1 MEKIVVIGAGH
12 AAGQLVD
19 ALRTGGSRASI
30 VLVGEEPFPPYQRP
44 PLSKKYLAGEMARER
59 LLFRPESFYTRHGV
73 EREQGRRVV
82 ALDRDDAAV
91 ELDDGRSLPFDRLA
105 LCTGAR
111 VRRLALPGADLAG
124 VHYLRSIA
132 EADGLRQDW
141 QQRSRVC
148 IVGGGFIGLEVAAV
162 ARTLGK
168 QVTLLEQ
175 QDRLM
180 PRAVPRQV
188 SDFYLALHRER
199 GVDVRLGTTV
209 RELLGKDGRV
219 SAVACQ
225 DGSAIPAD
233 LVVVGIG
240 VLPNSELAQ
249 QAGLACDNGV
259 LVDEFACTADRR
271 IVAAGDCTNHPNAL
285 LGRRLR
291 LESVHNAVEQ
301 ARTAAA
307 SLLGSPRAYRQHP
320 WFWSD
325 QFEFKLQMVG
335 LSEGHDLAVSR
346 GNARA
351 GKFAVYYFQG
361 QRLLA
366 VDAVNSPA
374 DHMLARKLLAAGI
387 SPSAGQVSD
396 PDFDLR
402 SLL

>member
-1 MEKIVVIGAGH
+1 MDRIVVIGAGH

-30 VLVGEEPFPPYQRP
+30 VLVGEEPFPPYHRP

-73 EREQGRRVV
+73 EREQGRRVLG
-82 ALDRDDAAV
+82 LDRDGATV
-91 ELDDGRSLPFDRLA
+91 TLDDGRSLPFDRLA

-111 VRRLALPGADLAG
+111 VRRLTAPGAELEG
-124 VHYLRSIA
+124 VHYLRGIA
-132 EADGLRQDW
+132 DADRLREDW
-141 QQRSRVC
+141 RHRQRVC

-162 ARTLGK
+162 ARAQGK
-168 QVTLLEQ
+168 QVTVLEQ

-188 SDFYLALHRER
+188 SDFFLALHRAR
-199 GVDVRLGTTV
+199 GVEVRLGTTV
-209 RELLGKDGRV
+209 SELLGKDGRV
-219 SAVACQ
+219 STVACE
-225 DGSAIPAD
+225 DGSAIPAE

-240 VLPNSELAQ
+240 VLPNCELAR
-249 QAGLACDNGV
+249 QAGLACDNGIV
-259 LVDEFACTADRR
+259 VDEFACTADPR

-346 GNARA
+346 GNAQA
-351 GKFAVYYFQG
+351 GKFAVYYFREQ
-361 QRLLA
+361 QLAA

-374 DHMLARKLLAAGI
+374 DHMLARRLLAAGI
-387 SPSAGQVSD
+387 SPSADQVSD